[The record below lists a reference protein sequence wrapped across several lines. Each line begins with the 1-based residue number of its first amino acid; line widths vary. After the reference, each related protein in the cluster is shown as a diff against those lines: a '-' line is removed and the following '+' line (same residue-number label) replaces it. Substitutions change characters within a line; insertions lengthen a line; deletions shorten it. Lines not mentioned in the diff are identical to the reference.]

1 MINVLRYLPD
11 ITIIFVTLG
20 DIRTFYFVKMLFL
33 IWILIYCCPYL
44 CTSTMESRRDYEE
57 RIDIERAIIRRLIND
72 GYIIDDFIYQWESLR
87 RKSMPYRSNHHVFL
101 SEEEHYNKIVNL
113 ATIHRALKK
122 FQSAHSLIETGI
134 IDNAVIRTIYGDK
147 YQNMTFID
155 DGGLYDFTNIPTYGD
170 RSRVKR
176 GIEDFSTVNVTISTL
191 NLRWMLVNVNKNISR
206 NLTLLT
212 RYAINNALI
221 EWQTALNIT
230 FSETSNIH
238 DALIRVSF
246 EYRNHNDNFPFDG
259 RGNILGHSYYP
270 GTDKEG
276 IIHLDIEE
284 DWTYDRLYCVIL
296 HELGHTFGL
305 AHSSVKEA
313 VMYAWYSNNKKLDD
327 DDKHAISSL
336 YGLKSKWGP
345 IDRHRKIFTDRVNP
359 VETVPRIN
367 NSHYTLYKDR
377 SVFNIFNSSIQIY

>member
-1 MINVLRYLPD
+1 
-11 ITIIFVTLG
+11 
-20 DIRTFYFVKMLFL
+20 
-33 IWILIYCCPYL
+33 
-44 CTSTMESRRDYEE
+44 
-57 RIDIERAIIRRLIND
+57 
-72 GYIIDDFIYQWESLR
+72 
-87 RKSMPYRSNHHVFL
+87 L

-122 FQSAHSLIETGI
+122 FQRAHSLIETGV
-134 IDNAVIRTIYGDK
+134 IDNSVIRTIYGDK
-147 YQNMTFID
+147 YQNMTIID

-176 GIEDFSTVNVTISTL
+176 DIDEFSTVNVTISTL
-191 NLRWMLVNVNKNISR
+191 NFRWMLVNENKNISR
-206 NLTLLT
+206 NLTLLS
-212 RYAINNALI
+212 RYAIHNALI

-259 RGNILGHSYYP
+259 KGNILAHAYYP
-270 GTDKEG
+270 STNKEG
-276 IIHLDIEE
+276 LIHLDIEE
-284 DWTYDRLYCVIL
+284 DWTYDSLYCVIL

-305 AHSSVKEA
+305 GHSSVKNA
-313 VMYAWYSNNKKLDD
+313 VMYAWYTSNNKKKLDD

-345 IDRHRKIFTDRVNP
+345 RYATTTRLPNKDRHRRIYPRRVNP
-359 VETVPRIN
+359 VETVPHIN
-367 NSHYTLYKDR
+367 NSHYTFYKDR
-377 SVFNIFNSSIQIY
+377 SVFNIFNSSVQIY